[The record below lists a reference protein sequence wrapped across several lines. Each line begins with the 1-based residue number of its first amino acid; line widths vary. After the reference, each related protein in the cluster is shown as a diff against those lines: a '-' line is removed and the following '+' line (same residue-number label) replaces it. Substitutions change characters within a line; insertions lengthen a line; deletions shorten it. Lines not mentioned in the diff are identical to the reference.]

1 VGPAIAPTLDP
12 ITLGVQ
18 SAKIVRVHA
27 FPDAVSILFWD
38 VDPLTVDPAQ
48 HRDYVMERIMTR
60 GTWEA
65 MRWLRRTYS
74 REQLADFVRRKGRRL
89 TPRDE
94 AYWALVA
101 GVELTQRS
109 GGGRPSWAG

>member
-1 VGPAIAPTLDP
+1 MQQRVAMPV
-12 ITLGVQ
+12 TLGRQ
-18 SAKIVRVHA
+18 RARILRVHD

-38 VDPLTVDPAQ
+38 VDPTTVDPAQ

-74 REQLADFVRRKGRRL
+74 QEQLADSVRRKGRRL
-89 TPRDE
+89 PPRDG

-101 GVELTQRS
+101 GVELIQRS
-109 GGGRPSWAG
+109 RGGRPSSAG